1 MNRDK
6 LAKLSEQVRVG
17 GKGVPRRK
25 RKVVHKTANT
35 DDRKL
40 QNSLKKLPVTNIPG
54 IEEVSLLGKS
64 CKVSGSYTRAHICLI
79 QLGIAFHMIAAC
91 FDTAV

>member
-1 MNRDK
+1 MSRAPFSAFTMNTDK
-6 LAKLSEQVRVG
+6 LAKLSKLSEQVRVG

-40 QNSLKKLPVTNIPG
+40 QNSLKKLPVSNIPG
-54 IEEVSLLGKS
+54 IEEVCSE
-64 CKVSGSYTRAHICLI
+64 
-79 QLGIAFHMIAAC
+79 GIE
-91 FDTAV
+91 

>member
-54 IEEVSLLGKS
+54 IEEVGLMGTGVG
-64 CKVSGSYTRAHICLI
+64 VSIS
-79 QLGIAFHMIAAC
+79 
-91 FDTAV
+91 